1 MAGEIPPAPW
11 RVVIVS
17 QIAQVAAGYAQILR
31 ACGHEPVAHFA
42 VRRARRD
49 EAPPP
54 AAELFLSR
62 LLFEGPQE
70 IPLVFPPTRRAP
82 ADLLRSFAPDLVL
95 CTGFPWRIPA
105 AALAVPA
112 LGWMNGHPSLL
123 PEYRGPTPMAWAV
136 RNGEAEIGLTY
147 HRMDEDFDTGAI
159 LAQGSV
165 PLDEEDTLL
174 TLNDKFAPLAAQLL
188 PAALERVAR
197 GEVGDVQEGGSYQS
211 LFDDDYVAID
221 TSQPA
226 GDVHRQVRAWSFAP
240 FALGERGPILDLGGV
255 RRRVLRTSLAEV
267 DGAERVEC
275 GDGPLW
281 IVESEPA

>member
-1 MAGEIPPAPW
+1 MDVPPAPW
-11 RVVIVS
+11 RVVVVS

-31 ACGHEPVAHFA
+31 ACGHEPVAHVA
-42 VRRARRD
+42 VRRRSLG
-49 EAPPP
+49 EAPPD
-54 AAELFLSR
+54 AAQAFLGR
-62 LLFEGPQE
+62 LLFDGPQAL
-70 IPLVFPPTRRAP
+70 PLVFPPTRRSLTE
-82 ADLLRSFAPDLVL
+82 LLQAFEPDLVL

-105 AALAVPA
+105 AALAVPR
-112 LGWMNGHPSLL
+112 LGWVNGHPSLL

-136 RNGEAEIGLTY
+136 RNGETEIGLTY
-147 HRMDEDFDTGAI
+147 HRMDEEFDTGAI

-165 PLDEEDTLL
+165 PLDEDDTLL

-188 PAALERVAR
+188 PAALERIAR

-211 LFDDDYVAID
+211 VFADDYVLID
-221 TSQPA
+221 TAQPA

-240 FALGERGPILDLGGV
+240 FALGERGPILEVGGE

-267 DGAERVEC
+267 AGAERLDC
-275 GDGPLW
+275 TDGPLW